1 MYLPVMRTS
10 AASLALMVVLAGC
23 SAPVS
28 GTPTAQ
34 PSPAATVTMSGGLSA
49 LRWGDGPYGVVLL
62 HDADHDAAAWA
73 TLAHAL
79 AADGMT
85 VLAPHATTPEALRT
99 AIQALRSS
107 RQDQPS
113 PAIER
118 VAVIAAGDAIG
129 AVLALAESDP
139 TVIDQVILVSPESDA
154 RWTAE
159 FPKLF
164 VAASDSAQAPVA
176 RRAEGSA
183 AGQWNALLIVDGGE
197 TGQVLFDGAAGA
209 ELISA
214 VVRRLDERR

>member
-1 MYLPVMRTS
+1 MRTS
-10 AASLALMVVLAGC
+10 AGSLALMVVLVGC

-34 PSPAATVTMSGGLSA
+34 PSPVATVTMLGGLSA

-73 TLAHAL
+73 MLAHAL

-85 VLAPHATTPEALRT
+85 VLAPQATNSKALRT
-99 AIQALRSS
+99 AIQALRSA

-129 AVLALAESDP
+129 AVFALAASDP

-164 VAASDSAQAPVA
+164 VAATDSAQAPVA

-183 AGQWNALLIVDGGE
+183 TGQWNALLIVEGGGM
-197 TGQVLFDGAAGA
+197 GQALFEGAAGG
-209 ELISA
+209 ELVTA